1 MGKHLRVDTLI
12 KSAEDGKKNANK
24 DDFTTT
30 VFVGN
35 LPYIVSEEE
44 VRTCFTKYGKILNV
58 RLVRDPKTFVGKGIG
73 YVQFADGDMMRQAI
87 ESDIKFKGRE
97 LRLKKAT
104 DPKKREKKANRKQQ
118 ALEDRKAKRAAK
130 NAPDSDD
137 DGANALPKNF
147 EDAYSS
153 DDSDDEKVPKHV
165 VSLESK

>member
-1 MGKHLRVDTLI
+1 MEKHIRVDALI
-12 KSAEDGKKNANK
+12 RSSEDGKKNASK

-44 VRTCFTKYGKILNV
+44 VHKAFSKFGGILNV

-73 YVQFADGDMMRQAI
+73 YVQFADGEMMRKAI

-104 DPKKREKKANRKQQ
+104 DPKKREKKANRKVK
-118 ALEDRKAKRAAK
+118 ALEDRRAKRAAK

-137 DGANALPKNF
+137 DGADALPRNF

-153 DDSDDEKVPKHV
+153 DDSEDEKIPKHV